1 MRISDWSSDVC
12 SSDLLAICFLHSY
25 VEDVNERAV
34 KERIQARRMTLAVTL
49 SSEVSQ
55 KQREYE
61 RTSTTVADAYV
72 KPIVQRYID
81 NLTGNL
87 AEQSVTAD
95 LFVIQSNGGLVT
107 PELAMSNP
115 INIVESGPAAGVLM
129 CAAIGKEENAPLLLT

>member
-1 MRISDWSSDVC
+1 
-12 SSDLLAICFLHSY
+12 
-25 VEDVNERAV
+25 
-34 KERIQARRMTLAVTL
+34 MTLAVTL
-49 SSEVSQ
+49 SSEVSP

-87 AEQSVTAD
+87 AEQGVTAD

-107 PELAMSNP
+107 PELAMFNP
-115 INIVESGPAAGVLM
+115 INIVESGPGAGVLM
-129 CAAIGKEENAPLLLT
+129 CETIGREEDGAPLRTVVMGGSEAYLGAI

>member
-34 KERIQARRMTLAVTL
+34 KERIQARGMTLAVTL
-49 SSEVSQ
+49 SSEVSP

-72 KPIVQRYID
+72 KPIVQRYIA

-87 AEQSVTAD
+87 AEQGVTAD
-95 LFVIQSNGGLVT
+95 LFVIQSNGGLGT
-107 PELAMSNP
+107 PDEREGD
-115 INIVESGPAAGVLM
+115 V
-129 CAAIGKEENAPLLLT
+129 